1 MLLPKNSI
9 RLSLVSNTTTQEKQ
23 FLNEQRREIVRLL
36 EDWLE
41 LPMLVLSFVWLALLV
56 IELTWGISRQFEI
69 AGTVIWIVFI
79 LDFAVKFTLAPHKLT
94 YLKQNWLT
102 AIALLV
108 PALRVFRAVRL
119 ARLLRL
125 ARATRG
131 LRLVRVITSLNRG
144 MKALGATMQR
154 RGFGYVAALT
164 LLVTL
169 AGAAGMY
176 AFENQA
182 PDGTGLNSYGTALW
196 WTAMIM
202 TTMGS
207 DYWPRTAEGRVLC
220 VVLALYAFAVFGYVM
235 ATLATFFIGRDAE
248 NQEAELAGDTS
259 IKELRDEIASLRND
273 IQALTKSR
281 DQQL

>member
-1 MLLPKNSI
+1 
-9 RLSLVSNTTTQEKQ
+9 VSNTTTQEKQ

-182 PDGTGLNSYGTALW
+182 PDGTGLKSYGTALW

-207 DYWPRTAEGRVLC
+207 DYWPRTPEGRVLC
-220 VVLALYAFAVFGYVM
+220 VVLALYAFAVFGYVT

>member
-1 MLLPKNSI
+1 L
-9 RLSLVSNTTTQEKQ
+9 
-23 FLNEQRREIVRLL
+23 EISCQPRFRFSKV
-36 EDWLE
+36 
-41 LPMLVLSFVWLALLV
+41 
-56 IELTWGISRQFEI
+56 
-69 AGTVIWIVFI
+69 
-79 LDFAVKFTLAPHKLT
+79 T

-108 PALRVFRAVRL
+108 PALRVFRIVRI

-176 AFENQA
+176 AFENET
-182 PDGTGLNSYGTALW
+182 PDGTGLNSYGTSLW

-207 DYWPRTAEGRVLC
+207 GYWPRTAEGRVLC
-220 VVLALYAFAVFGYVM
+220 VVLALYAFAVFGYVT

-248 NQEAELAGDTS
+248 NQEAESAGARS
-259 IKELRDEIASLRND
+259 IEELRDEIASLRSD
-273 IQALTKSR
+273 IQALIKKQ
-281 DQQL
+281 DQ